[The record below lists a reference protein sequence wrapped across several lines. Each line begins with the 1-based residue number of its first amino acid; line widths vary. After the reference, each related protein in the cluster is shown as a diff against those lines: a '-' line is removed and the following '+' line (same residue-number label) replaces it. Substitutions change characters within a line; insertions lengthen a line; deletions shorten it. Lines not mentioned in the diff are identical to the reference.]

1 MSALDRV
8 MSDHTWVAQKPPV
21 FGHHFDVVGPS
32 YQLPKYPSAGLLT
45 TVVISA
51 ATNQNWKPTA
61 MTEVV
66 SPQSVVLSTYTKE
79 AETLPFVDAVYA
91 DDVAGLTIY
100 TLYRGD
106 PDEIDTELYRAYQRV
121 YQMFPHAVI
130 DFRMVSSE
138 QTESLPQ
145 AARQLFRRA

>member
-8 MSDHTWVAQKPPV
+8 MSEPTWVAQKPPV
-21 FGHHFDVVGPS
+21 FGRHFEVVGPG
-32 YQLPKYPSAGLLT
+32 YQLPKYPSAGLVT
-45 TVVISA
+45 TVVIPA
-51 ATNQNWKPTA
+51 ATNQNWEPTA
-61 MTEVV
+61 LTEVV

-79 AETLPFVDAVYA
+79 AQALPFVDAVYA

-100 TLYRGD
+100 TVYRGD
-106 PDEIDTELYRAYQRV
+106 PDEIDTDLYGAYQRM

-130 DFRMVSSE
+130 DFRMVPAE
-138 QTESLPQ
+138 RTKALPQ